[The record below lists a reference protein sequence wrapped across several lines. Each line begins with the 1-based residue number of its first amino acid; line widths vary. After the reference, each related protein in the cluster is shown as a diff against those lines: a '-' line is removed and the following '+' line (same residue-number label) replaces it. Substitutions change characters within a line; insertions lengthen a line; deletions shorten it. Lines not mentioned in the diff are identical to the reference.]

1 MRKIRKMVKN
11 NLETIIRGLEDEII
25 MHLDEAERLKKALA
39 IIKGD
44 SEVPRTEEKGNGAL
58 QSNPDWPNYP
68 FNAPILDKLR
78 YIEDK
83 DHTLWRKRDIE
94 DLIEKIEGKRAA
106 AKTLKNLAQKM
117 VKLIKDKQL
126 VNLKMNNSNLYSF
139 YTTRHEWIEQEND
152 GKKITYKIVPGHE
165 PAEEILKNLTVE
177 QKRPENFIVSGF

>member
-1 MRKIRKMVKN
+1 MVKN

-44 SEVPRTEEKGNGAL
+44 SEVPQTEEKGNGGPAT
-58 QSNPDWPNYP
+58 NPDWPNYP
-68 FNAPILDKLR
+68 FNESILDKLR

-83 DHTLWRKRDIE
+83 DHSIWRKRDIE
-94 DLIEKIEGKRAA
+94 DIIEKIEGKRAA

-117 VKLIKDKQL
+117 VKLIKEKKL

-139 YTTRHEWIEQEND
+139 YTTRHEWIEQESD
-152 GKKITYKIVPGHE
+152 GKKVGYRILPGHE
-165 PAEEILKNLTVE
+165 PAEDILKNLTEE
-177 QKRPENFIVSGF
+177 QKRPENYSVSGF